1 MHRIDH
7 STNNATL
14 PSPDAAGTAGYFKK
28 GDPGTG
34 IPATVVTADWANAQ
48 QEELAYVIEQAGL
61 TLSKTN
67 NTQLRAAIQA
77 MIQSANSAIVISAA
91 TFEASV
97 ANGEA
102 VRWDAGNS
110 RFDEAIADGT
120 SNNQAVGF
128 ADVTNSKVYCYGETP
143 ALFSGLTPGARYYLD
158 GTTAGAITATAP
170 ADEVTVG
177 IAKSATTLFVDI
189 DHLPAEQSV
198 PTGNLIIN
206 GCCRVAQR
214 AAPNISA
221 SYQYGQVDRWAAK
234 ADGTPTAGTIS
245 QTTVSAA
252 GRTGYALR
260 LAGVSTGAGGAVYA
274 RYRMESLDARNFKNQ
289 TAIFHLKVHHDVGSA
304 KDYTITIN
312 KANAADNFSAVTA
325 IGTSAAQSV
334 ASATE
339 TTVSYSVALGDC
351 SNGLEIIVKCDCG
364 AITTKNFDFT
374 EMKIE
379 VGVVATE
386 FERTEYTIT
395 EAKAMRYF
403 EALADGNGNNRI
415 WSPTETVGNG
425 SATWFFKV
433 RKRAIPT
440 LTGTYYNTVDTA
452 SPDHISL
459 TSPAGNTSYF
469 NGDCVVDAEL

>member
-34 IPATVVTADWANAQ
+34 VPATVVTADWANAM
-48 QEELAYVIEQAGL
+48 QEELAYVITQAGI

-77 MIQSANSAIVISAA
+77 MIQSANSAIVISGA

-102 VRWDAGNS
+102 VRWDAGNN

-158 GTTAGAITATAP
+158 STTAGAITATAP
-170 ADEVTVG
+170 ADKVVVG
-177 IAKSATTLFVDI
+177 VAKSATTLFADI
-189 DHLPAEQSV
+189 DRLPAQQV
-198 PTGNLIIN
+198 PTGNAIIN

-214 AAPNISA
+214 AAPNLSNT
-221 SYQYGQVDRWAAK
+221 YQYGQVDRFAAK
-234 ADGTPTAGTIS
+234 ADGTVGAGTIS
-245 QTTVSAA
+245 QTTSSVA

-260 LAGVSTGAGGAVYA
+260 LAGVTLTGAGAVYH
-274 RYRMESLDARNFKNQ
+274 RYRMESLDARQFKNQ
-289 TAIFHLKVHHDVGSA
+289 TIIVHQKVYHDVGSA
-304 KDYTITIN
+304 KDYTITVN
-312 KANAADNFSAVTA
+312 KANAANDFSAVTQ
-325 IGTSAAQSV
+325 IGASAAQSI
-334 ASATE
+334 ASGAEGTISF
-339 TTVSYSVALGDC
+339 VVALGDC
-351 SNGLEIIVKCDCG
+351 SNGIEVIVKCDCG
-364 AITTKNFDFT
+364 AVTTKNFDFT
-374 EMKIE
+374 ELQFEI
-379 VGVVATE
+379 GSVATD
-386 FERTEYTIT
+386 FERRDYQAEET
-395 EAKAMRYF
+395 KCMRYF

-415 WSPTETVGNG
+415 WSLTETVGNNNCN
-425 SATWFFKV
+425 WFFKV

-440 LTGTYYNTVDTA
+440 LSGTYTGSIDTA

-459 TSPAGNTSYF
+459 NIGAGTTSTFA
-469 NGDCVVDAEL
+469 GDCAVDAEL

>member
-28 GDPGTG
+28 GNPGTG
-34 IPATVVTADWANAQ
+34 VPATVVTADWANAQ
-48 QEELAYVIEQAGL
+48 QEELAYVIEMAGL

-67 NTQLRAAIQA
+67 NTQLRQAIQN
-77 MIQSANSAIVISAA
+77 MIAAANSAIVISSA

-158 GTTAGAITATAP
+158 STTAGAITATAP
-170 ADEVTVG
+170 LDKVIVG
-177 IAKSATTLFVDI
+177 IAKSATAIFVDI
-189 DHLPAEQSV
+189 DVVVAQQLPPAY
-198 PTGNLIIN
+198 NAIID
-206 GCCRVAQR
+206 GCCQVAQG
-214 AAPNISA
+214 AAVNISNA
-221 SYQYGQVDRWAAK
+221 YQYGQVDMFAAK
-234 ADGTPTAGTIS
+234 ADGTVGAGTIS
-245 QTTVSAA
+245 QTTASAA

-260 LAGVSTGAGGAVYA
+260 LAGVTLSGGGEAVYDRHRIESMVA
-274 RYRMESLDARNFKNQ
+274 RRFKNQ
-289 TAIFHLKVHHDVGSA
+289 TIIVHLKVYHDVGSS
-304 KDYTITIN
+304 KNYTITVN

-325 IGTSAAQSV
+325 IGTSSAQPVNSGTV
-334 ASATE
+334 
-339 TTVSYSVALGDC
+339 TTISYSVAAGDC

-374 EMKIE
+374 ELKLE
-379 VGVVATE
+379 EGTTASP
-386 FERTEYTIT
+386 FEYRDYEEEEEKVLRHFEYNKHPWVSPQ
-395 EAKAMRYF
+395 A
-403 EALADGNGNNRI
+403 NPGNNVVE
-415 WSPTETVGNG
+415 WP
-425 SATWFFKV
+425 FKV
-433 RKRAIPT
+433 RKRVAPT
-440 LTGTYYNTVDTA
+440 MTWVGTSYDSIYSVTVDGAAVQKTNIVH
-452 SPDHISL
+452 SIGVGSL
-459 TSPAGNTSYF
+459 A
-469 NGDCVVDAEL
+469 DARL